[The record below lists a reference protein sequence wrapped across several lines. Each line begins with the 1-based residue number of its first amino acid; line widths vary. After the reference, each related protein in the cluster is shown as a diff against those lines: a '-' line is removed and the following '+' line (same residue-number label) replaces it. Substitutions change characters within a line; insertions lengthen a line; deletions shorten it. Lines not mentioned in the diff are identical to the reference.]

1 MFTLRTYL
9 LEYGESKSL
18 GVRFCGRRRVGRE
31 GSMST
36 PPEALDVE
44 REGGSPGA
52 HMPPWIPRL
61 LLTVIVYVLGAFLLF
76 QAVLRVR
83 SLLFMVVVSLFLSFA
98 IEPAVNFL
106 AQQGWRRGA
115 ATGFIL
121 FGVILIG
128 IVLLV
133 SMIPLLIDQ
142 IQGLVAEIPS
152 WLDTI
157 SEKANDWFGIDL
169 SVADAATQAED
180 YESALRTYGADVA
193 GNLLGFGAAVIS
205 GLFQLFTI
213 LLFTFYLVA
222 DGPKVRRS
230 VCSLLPPRR
239 QREVLQTWEIAID
252 KSGAYFYS
260 RMLLALINGGLL
272 YGLLRVMGVP
282 FALPLALWS
291 GLFSQFVPVV
301 GTYIASILPILVAL
315 LNDPFDALV
324 VLVYILIYQQV
335 ENYAL
340 SPRITKHTMQ
350 LHPAVAI
357 GSAIAGGSLAGPI
370 GAFLSLPA
378 AAIIQAS
385 IGTFVQRHEV
395 LESELT
401 TESDPEAVRAAN
413 KEAREKRRNRPAATG

>member
-1 MFTLRTYL
+1 
-9 LEYGESKSL
+9 
-18 GVRFCGRRRVGRE
+18 
-31 GSMST
+31 MST
-36 PPEALDVE
+36 PPESLELDRESE
-44 REGGSPGA
+44 RPGA
-52 HMPPWIPRL
+52 HMPAWIPRL
-61 LLTVIVYVLGAFLLF
+61 LLTVILYIGGAYLLY
-76 QAVLRVR
+76 QAVLKVR

-106 AQQGWRRGA
+106 AQRGWRRGV
-115 ATGFIL
+115 ATGLIL
-121 FGVILIG
+121 FGVVLLG

-133 SMIPLLIDQ
+133 SMVPLLITQ
-142 IQGLVAEIPS
+142 IRDLVAEIPS

-157 SEKANDWFGIDL
+157 SERAQDWFGLDL
-169 SVADAATQAED
+169 SVTGAVTQAED
-180 YESALRTYGADVA
+180 IEGALRTYGADVA

-205 GLFQLFTI
+205 GLFQLLTI

-230 VCSLLPPRR
+230 ICSLLPPRR

-260 RMLLALINGGLL
+260 RLLLAIINGGLL
-272 YGLLRVMGVP
+272 YVLLRILGVP

-301 GTYIASILPILVAL
+301 GTYIASVLPTLVAL
-315 LNDPFDALV
+315 LNEPFDALV
-324 VLVYILIYQQV
+324 VLIYILIYQQI

-357 GSAIAGGSLAGPI
+357 GSAIAGGSLAGPV
-370 GAFLSLPA
+370 GAFLALPA

-385 IGTFVQRHEV
+385 IGSFVQRHDV

-401 TESDPEAVRAAN
+401 TDSDPEEVRAAN
-413 KEAREKRRNRPAATG
+413 KEAREAEPRDGLLGRLRRREAK

>member
-1 MFTLRTYL
+1 
-9 LEYGESKSL
+9 
-18 GVRFCGRRRVGRE
+18 
-31 GSMST
+31 MST
-36 PPEALDVE
+36 PPEALEME
-44 REGGSPGA
+44 REGERPGA

-61 LLTVIVYVLGAFLLF
+61 LLTVIVYMGGAYLLY
-76 QAVLRVR
+76 QAVLKVR

-98 IEPAVNFL
+98 VEPAVNFL

-121 FGVILIG
+121 LGVILIG

-133 SMIPLLIDQ
+133 SMVPLLIAQ
-142 IQGLVAEIPS
+142 IQDLVSEIPG

-157 SEKANDWFGIDL
+157 SERANDWLGVDL
-169 SVADAATQAED
+169 SVTGAVTQAED
-180 YESALRTYGADVA
+180 IEGALRTYGADVA

-205 GLFQLFTI
+205 GLFQLLTI
-213 LLFTFYLVA
+213 MLFTFYLVA

-230 VCSLLPPRR
+230 ICSLLPPRR
-239 QREVLQTWEIAID
+239 QREVLQTWEIAIN

-272 YGLLRVMGVP
+272 YGLLRIMGVP

-301 GTYIASILPILVAL
+301 GTYIASVLPILVAL

-385 IGTFVQRHEV
+385 IGTFVRRHDV

-401 TESDPEAVRAAN
+401 AESDPEGVRAAN
-413 KEAREKRRNRPAATG
+413 RQAREDKPSSHWWERLRREPSK

>member
-1 MFTLRTYL
+1 MNPNTS
-9 LEYGESKSL
+9 EYSSA
-18 GVRFCGRRRVGRE
+18 RRE
-31 GSMST
+31 GLGGPTLST
-36 PPEALDVE
+36 PPETVDQE
-44 REGGSPGA
+44 RDDGRSGV

-61 LLTVIVYVLGAFLLF
+61 LLTVILYIGGTFLLY
-76 QAVLRVR
+76 QAVLRIR
-83 SLLFMVVVSLFLSFA
+83 GLLFMVLVSLFLSFA
-98 IEPAVNFL
+98 VEPAVNFL
-106 AQQGWRRGA
+106 AQRGWRRGA
-115 ATGFIL
+115 ATGLIL
-121 FGVILIG
+121 LGVVLIG

-133 SMIPLLIDQ
+133 SMVPLLIAQ
-142 IQGLVAEIPS
+142 IRDLVSEIPD

-157 SEKANDWFGIDL
+157 SERANDWFGVDV
-169 SVADAATQAED
+169 SVTGAATQAED
-180 YESALRTYGADVA
+180 IEGALRTYGADVA

-205 GLFQLFTI
+205 GLFQLLTI
-213 LLFTFYLVA
+213 MLFTFYLVA

-230 VCSLLPPRR
+230 ICSLLPPRR

-260 RMLLALINGGLL
+260 RMLLAVINGGLL
-272 YGLLRVMGVP
+272 YALLRIMGVP

-301 GTYIASILPILVAL
+301 GTYIASVLPILVAL
-315 LNDPFDALV
+315 LNEPLDALV
-324 VLVYILIYQQV
+324 VLIFIAIYQQV
-335 ENYAL
+335 ENYFL

-385 IGTFVQRHEV
+385 IGTFVRRHEV

-401 TESDPEAVRAAN
+401 AQSDPEGVRAAN
-413 KEAREKRRNRPAATG
+413 KQAREAESRSGWFGRSRRHEAK